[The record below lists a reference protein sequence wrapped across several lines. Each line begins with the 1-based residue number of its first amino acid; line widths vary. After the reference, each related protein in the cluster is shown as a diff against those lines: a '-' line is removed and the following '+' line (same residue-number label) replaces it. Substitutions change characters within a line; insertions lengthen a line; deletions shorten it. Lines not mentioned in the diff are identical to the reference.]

1 MLLDLDCVRMW
12 RKMFVAM
19 YDATVDNVPTVRQK
33 EVVKRLFNA
42 VFGYISNNIQ

>member
-1 MLLDLDCVRMW
+1 MLLDLDCVRAW

-33 EVVKRLFNA
+33 EVVCEAF
-42 VFGYISNNIQ
+42 VEGCIWIPIQ